1 MRRFLYLSAIVAL
14 VLSGPLSAPLSAQDE
29 VIKETES
36 EGVPV
41 QEGAPE
47 AESVPVPEPESY
59 PEDAATDNEGRDIV
73 EGIEPEPPAEP
84 AAPSAPA
91 AGSGAPPVEAPPT
104 WAHWYFMTEPDPRSG
119 GIQQFA
125 FVTERDD
132 PYGRIYV
139 QCTGEGR
146 LYVFITTPFL
156 GLNDKKPPIRYRI
169 NKQKIVGLNG
179 VLSQDGRAVFL
190 GEKRGAFLRDLV
202 RGNTMEVATQ
212 RQDGYAITLSF
223 TLTGSSNSI
232 GRVLRACDYDP
243 KSGRTAVEREADTQ
257 AEAQAELDAHINRE
271 FRKPRTGIQVETLY

>member
-14 VLSGPLSAPLSAQDE
+14 VLSGPLNAQE
-29 VIKETES
+29 EIIKETES

-41 QEGAPE
+41 QEGAPVS
-47 AESVPVPEPESY
+47 ESEPAPQGY
-59 PEDAATDNEGRDIV
+59 PEEAATDNEGRDIV

-84 AAPSAPA
+84 AEPAEPA
-91 AGSGAPPVEAPPT
+91 AADAASSEPQVEAPPT
-104 WAHWYFMTEPDPRSG
+104 WAHWYFMTEADSQSG
-119 GIQQFA
+119 GVQHFA

-146 LYVFITTPFL
+146 LHVFITTQFL
-156 GLNDKKPPIRYRI
+156 GLKDKAPPIRYRI
-169 NKQKIVGLNG
+169 NKQNIVGLNG

-190 GEKRGAFLRDLV
+190 GKKRGAFLRDLV
-202 RGNTMEVATQ
+202 RGNTMEIATQ

-223 TLTGSSNSI
+223 TLTGSSHSI

-243 KSGRTAVEREADTQ
+243 KSGRTEVEREAD
-257 AEAQAELDAHINRE
+257 AHAKAQAELDAHINRE